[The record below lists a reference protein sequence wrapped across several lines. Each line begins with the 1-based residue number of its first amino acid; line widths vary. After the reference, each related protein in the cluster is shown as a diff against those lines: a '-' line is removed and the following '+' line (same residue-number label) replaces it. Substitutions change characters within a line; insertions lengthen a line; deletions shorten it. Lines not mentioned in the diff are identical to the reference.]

1 MRRFMY
7 RKLMEDLKAWK
18 DKKNRLPLI
27 LRGARQVGKTWLLKE
42 FGRACFDDV
51 LYLNF
56 EDAGKIRDIFEGSIE
71 PQRIIEYLGALH
83 GRKIVPEKTLLIFDE
98 VQEIPRALTSLKYF
112 AENTPEY
119 AVCCAGSLLGMGL
132 HKGTSFPVGKV
143 DLLSLAPM
151 SFEEFLAANNETEP
165 ADFIKEPGLDKPVQ
179 AFNEKFLDHL
189 KKYFIIG
196 GMPAAVSSWI
206 EEHDFS
212 KVEEKQ
218 RAIIDTFTQDFSKH
232 APHAVVPKLRYLWN
246 SIPSQLSREN
256 KKFIYGLV
264 REGARAKDYEEALL
278 WILDAGLLRK
288 TGRISKAAV
297 PLSAYEDLK
306 AFKLYHLDIGLLRV
320 MSGLSP
326 DAITQNLKVF
336 EEFKGALTEQFVLQE
351 MNVMPFIRG
360 IYYWTSGA
368 TAEVDFVISDGSGI
382 YPVEVKSGKS
392 LQAKSL
398 KVFMEKYK
406 ITRAVRV
413 SLSDLRLDGKIIN
426 IPLFLF
432 FNLEKYIKAVKQT
445 RGAS

>member
-1 MRRFMY
+1 MY